1 MVALVVTI
9 VVLLILASISIQG
22 ITRTGIFRA
31 AEDTKL
37 EHKRGLIA
45 TTLETKLKINQ
56 TEQIRGTD
64 EEIIK
69 ATYEDVKNDLE
80 QIKKAGGKDIE
91 VGEVTSEEKNG
102 KTEWFFE
109 VKVDGDVYKVGLDGS
124 DYLGKEDELSPV
136 IQIKNATATTNTIT
150 ATVTTRRNEGGKI
163 EYYIKEKGASK
174 FDLAGTTDQNTFK
187 YTKLKQETTYVIEAV
202 AINTNGKKKISNEY
216 EIKTSLVPK
225 IDSKEIKFASVPNT
239 WTNKSVEVT
248 ATLTVD
254 GQNFTLATSK
264 NPTSGWIASNRQIF
278 TENGTMYAALTDGNN
293 YGAAASYEVTNID
306 TVKPVIK
313 NITATTN
320 TIKITAT
327 DEASGI
333 YSYAISDSETM
344 PKIFTTIDNNT
355 KIFNKIFENLKQ
367 TIKYYVWVKDV
378 AGNISEV
385 ASTKTET
392 VPKLTDANAT
402 ITKSPN
408 DWTKQEV
415 TATASTT
422 EKNYTLQTKKD
433 NGEWQTT
440 NTQKFTENGTVYAR
454 LWDGTNAG
462 EEIYKTIT
470 NIDKTAPTAT
480 NIEIK
485 NVTPAGYDVYV
496 YGVKDNGSGVNRVQ
510 FPTWTEAKGQDD
522 IQPNWQGGESS
533 KGTKQADGTT
543 WVYHVNITEH
553 KTEAG
558 EYNTHIYAYDN
569 LENGK
574 CIGTKK
580 ITVPMVKITY
590 DENYVK
596 DGITNKQTV
605 EKVYNTELGTLG
617 TPTRTGYTFAG
628 WFTETAGGT
637 QISSTTKTPVT
648 DTTYYAHWN
657 ANPLNFANQTISKTF
672 STSEQKANITGA
684 SNGTGSYAYTEK
696 TEKNSAQKDT
706 NYISINGTTITI
718 AANTPADTYT
728 YVIVATD
735 NNSKV
740 TKEATYTIKIERA
753 KTANAGASDKTYNGA
768 NQTGVTGTNVT
779 LSGTTSATDEGTYT
793 ANATPDSNH
802 AWSDGSVSNKTITW
816 KINPKSVAVTWGTTT
831 TFTYNGQP
839 QAPTVSA
846 TSEVTGETINVTRT
860 TETNA
865 GSYTSTAS
873 ISSVT
878 GGRARKENYTLT
890 GTTKAFTINKANA
903 TMTDPTLATGLVY
916 NTKAQNLISKAGSGA
931 GGTIKYGL
939 GANNTTAP
947 TTWNT
952 SVTGTDAG
960 TYYVW
965 SKVDADGNHNSVG
978 AKYIGTVTIA
988 KAIVTIPTSPV
999 KQYTYNGQAQAHG
1012 YSLPT
1017 GTTIENN
1024 GTTPSAIDAGTY
1036 NIVLKLTST
1045 ANYQWSDGSVSNK
1058 TITWKI
1064 NPKSVAVTWGT
1075 TTTFTYNGQPQ
1086 APTVSATSGVTGETI
1101 NVTRTTET
1109 NAGSYTSTASISSV
1123 TGGRARKENYTLTG
1137 NTKAFT
1143 INKATVAI
1151 PTNLAISTAGIV
1163 TWSAARNATSY
1174 QISIDGNN
1182 WTNATSG
1189 VDYLNTI
1196 IGATGNRTVY
1206 VRAINSNANNY
1217 TTPSGKASKTVAVYT
1232 TTINSNSTN
1241 MGTVD
1246 TSSYNVISGATFT
1259 TSGNKLTIKG
1269 ITSGTTKKDLKVIT
1283 ATNKTGYSFSKWSV
1297 ASGTT
1302 TAATTITATFTANT
1316 YTVAYNGNGATGGGT
1331 ANSSHTYNSAKAL
1344 TTNGFTR
1351 TGYTFA
1357 GWNTQ
1362 ANGSG
1367 TNYSDNQSVTNLS
1380 STQGATVTLYALW
1393 TQVSHTLTV
1402 NPNGGTYAGSTSNK
1416 TYTQKYGTTVNV
1428 ADPTRTGYTFGGWAL
1443 TKEENNATWIEV
1455 MYHNPTVEGFGNEA
1469 GAKSKNTL
1477 NAYSQ
1482 LGQLANMKYNN
1493 QYEFMLKADEVSGYN
1508 RWIQTSNPVDTTTV
1522 TGYKAVQNSW
1532 NTSNFAG
1539 LVHCSGNTLIAWTTS
1554 TGNWWY
1560 AIGMYQGGR
1569 CPIINSSSLWTTKPV
1584 HFYVRAESNLSNI
1597 KTPITGALDANK
1609 NMYIRDEDV
1618 TLKAVWIPNTYT
1630 ISYNGNGATGGST
1643 ANTTATYD
1651 QSVTIASNGF
1661 TKTGYTFAGWTTKS
1675 DGSDDGYG
1683 WTNWKGTWKYVDGQ
1697 YGIANRKLQLYARW
1711 TPNKYTI
1718 SYNGNGA
1725 TGGSTAN
1732 TTATYD
1738 QNVAIA
1744 SNGYTRTGYTF
1755 AGWTT
1760 KSNGADDGYGWTNW
1774 KGTWKYVD
1782 GQYGIASGKLQLYAR
1797 WTANQL
1803 NFANQTINITFSTGT
1818 QTAGITGASNG
1829 TGSYTYTE
1837 KTEKNAAGTATNY
1850 ISISGTT
1857 INIASSTPVGTYTY
1871 VITAKDNNSGV
1882 TKDATYTINVARAKN
1897 ASASAS
1903 NKTYNG
1909 KSQTGVTGGGITWSG
1924 TTSGID
1930 AGTYTA
1936 TATPDGNHAWSDG
1949 TTGAKTITW
1958 TMNKKTVAVTW
1969 GTTTTFNY
1977 NGSEQAPNASVA
1989 SGVTGETINVTRT
2002 TGRNAGSYTSTAS
2015 ISSVTGGRAKAGNY
2029 TLSGNTKSFT
2039 INKVAAGNP
2048 TLTAVTA
2055 TYDGNAH
2062 YVTVSGGYG
2071 GTINYRTSTNNS
2083 SWGSW
2088 TTTKPSL
2095 TDVGTIYVQAYVAGD
2110 GNHNNTGATGS
2121 VTLKM
2126 NPKTVAVTWGTTT
2139 TFNYNGG
2146 AQAPTAAA
2154 TSGVANET
2162 INVTRTTGTNAG
2174 SYTSTASISSVSG
2187 GRANKVNYTLSGN
2200 TKAFT
2205 INKVS
2210 ARNPTLSNTT
2220 KTYNGAAQYVTVSG
2234 GYGGTIYYRTSTN
2247 NSSWGSWTT
2256 TKPSLTD
2263 VGTIY
2268 VQAYVAGDGNH
2279 NNTGATGS
2287 VTLKMNPKTVAVT
2300 WGTTTTFNYNGGAQ
2314 APTAAATS
2322 GVANETINVTRTTA
2336 TNAGNYTSTASISS
2350 VSGGRANKA
2359 NYTLSGNTKAFTINP
2374 SSTAIKVY
2382 YPTSATAVSSKTVY
2396 RNKCSSSSTV
2406 LSTTNTGTS
2415 NNVLAS
2421 TYNGLYGSFGGYAT
2435 AVNTTTRATTAIAGI
2450 ATRTETTYYV
2460 VTTGS
2465 NTSSITATFNYYN
2478 GSAWTSTTKAGTRT
2492 NNYTYYC
2499 TSTTAAKTATSY
2511 SHGSIAAP
2519 STSTGPYSTSY
2530 VGWSTGS
2537 RSMGTTSVTTAN
2549 TTYYAVYRSNV
2560 TVKVVT
2566 GTAAANVTSKT
2577 IYRNAM
2583 KDGTVL
2589 SESNTG
2595 TSNLTTISGAYNYAG
2610 LATSSGTGTI
2620 TAITTCAASTT
2631 NTFYTVGITKSNAT
2645 ITVTYKYQ
2653 NGSNDTTAT
2662 GTKTTTTKYYI
2673 NSANQVSS
2681 TTTVSSPSFTMPKPT
2696 RTGYEMD
2703 GWNTS
2708 STATTATYTAG
2719 QKVSIGNSTTLYA
2732 IWYQCAAKINTTY
2745 YRTVQKAID
2754 SVATST
2760 STSTTVTVLKNVTEN
2775 ITILENKIIALNL
2788 NEKTIKGD
2796 VSNKGT
2802 LNIYGGTVDGK
2813 SAKKS
2818 NCIANIGTLTV
2829 TNGTYSGKDQGIYN
2843 YSGTTTVKGG
2853 TISGGNWGIYGDGMI
2868 IVSGGNSTGS
2878 SYAGIGTC
2886 QGTLKITGGS
2896 FTGGYNGIRVW
2907 DNNANATIEITNGTF
2922 TGKTD
2927 SGLLVKKTK
2936 ATISGGTYDG
2946 KDGTDGGYFEQCN
2959 AEIKGGTFTG
2969 KNYGLKNINGTFTIT
2984 GGKFRGN
2991 TEDGFF
2997 NEKGT
3002 SYINGGYFTGYK
3014 WGINSPSG
3022 KIWYHRTDAQYSDNK
3037 YVSSQGWSAV
3047 TASDL
3052 SFY

>member
-37 EHKRGLIA
+37 EHKRAAIA
-45 TTLETKLKINQ
+45 TTLQTKLKINQ

-64 EEIIK
+64 EEIIRE
-69 ATYEDVKNDLE
+69 TYEDVKNDLE
-80 QIKKAGGKDIE
+80 EIKKAGGKDIE
-91 VGEVTSEEKNG
+91 VSEVTSEEKDG

-136 IQIKNATATTNTIT
+136 IQIKVVKTTTNTIAVT
-150 ATVTTRRNEGGKI
+150 ATTRRNEGGKI
-163 EYYIKEKGASK
+163 EYYIKEKGSTN
-174 FDLAGTTDQNTFK
+174 FNLVETTDQNEFT
-187 YTKLKQETTYVIEAV
+187 YTKLKQDTTFVVKAV
-202 AINTNGKKKISNEY
+202 AIGKNGQKKASNEL
-216 EIKTSLVPK
+216 EAKTSIVPK
-225 IDSKEIKFASVPNT
+225 LDSNDIKFAAKPDT
-239 WTNKSVEVT
+239 WTKESVEVT
-248 ATLTVD
+248 ATLNVN
-254 GQNFTLATSK
+254 GQTFSLATSK
-264 NPTSGWIASNRQIF
+264 NTTTDWVTSNRQIF
-278 TENGTMYAALTDGNN
+278 TSNGTMYAALTDGNN
-293 YGAAASYEVTNID
+293 YGITASYEVTNID
-306 TVKPVIK
+306 KEKPEIK
-313 NITATTN
+313 SITATTN

-327 DEASGI
+327 DNASGI
-333 YSYAISDSETM
+333 KSYAISESSQT
-344 PKIFTTIDNNT
+344 PTKFTIVDNT
-355 KIFNKIFENLKQ
+355 KLLNKIIENVKQ
-367 TIKYYVWVKDV
+367 STKYYVWVKDE
-378 AGNISEV
+378 AGNISNAAEV
-385 ASTKTET
+385 TTAT
-392 VPKLTDANAT
+392 VPKLTNANTT
-402 ITKSPN
+402 ITKTPS
-408 DWTKQEV
+408 DWTNQSV
-415 TATASTT
+415 TAKAETT
-422 EKNYTLQTKKD
+422 EKGYSLQTKKD
-433 NGEWQTT
+433 NGEWQ
-440 NTQKFTENGTVYAR
+440 NTDTQNYTENGTIYAR

-462 EEIYKTIT
+462 EETYANIT
-470 NIDKTAPTAT
+470 NIDKAAPTSTGA
-480 NIEIK
+480 EIK
-485 NVTPAGYDVYV
+485 NVTAAGYDVYV
-496 YGVKDNGSGVNRVQ
+496 YGVKDAGSGVNRVQ
-510 FPTWTEAKGQDD
+510 FPTWTEANGQDD
-522 IQPNWQGGESS
+522 IQGSWQTSTAA
-533 KGTKQADGTT
+533 KGTKQQDGTT
-543 WVYHVNITEH
+543 WVYHVNITDH

-569 LENGK
+569 LGNGK
-574 CIGTKK
+574 CIGTQKVT
-580 ITVPMVKITY
+580 IPMVKITY

-596 DGITNKQTV
+596 DGTTNKQTV

-628 WFTETAGGT
+628 WFTEATGGT
-637 QISSTTKTPVT
+637 QISGTTKTPVS
-648 DTTYYAHWN
+648 DTTYYAHWT
-657 ANPLNFANQTISKTF
+657 ANQLNFANQTITKTF
-672 STSEQKANITGA
+672 STNAQTANITAA
-684 SNGTGSYAYTEK
+684 SNGTGSYTYTEK
-696 TEKNSAQKDT
+696 TETNASGTAT
-706 NYISINGTTITI
+706 NYISINGTTINI
-718 AANTPADTYT
+718 AANTPAGTYT
-728 YVIVATD
+728 YVITATD
-735 NNSKV
+735 NGSKV
-740 TKEATYTIKIERA
+740 TKDATYTIKIERA
-753 KTANAGASDKTYNGA
+753 KTATAAAANKTYNGA
-768 NQTGVTGTNVT
+768 NQPGVAGTNVT
-779 LSGTTSATDEGTYT
+779 WTGTTSAIDAGTYT
-793 ANATPDSNH
+793 ATATPDGNH
-802 AWSDGSVSNKTITW
+802 AWSDGTTNAKAITW

-831 TFTYNGQP
+831 TFTYNGNA
-839 QAPTVSA
+839 QAPTA
-846 TSEVTGETINVTRT
+846 
-860 TETNA
+860 A
-865 GSYTSTAS
+865 
-873 ISSVT
+873 
-878 GGRARKENYTLT
+878 
-890 GTTKAFTINKANA
+890 
-903 TMTDPTLATGLVY
+903 
-916 NTKAQNLISKAGSGA
+916 
-931 GGTIKYGL
+931 
-939 GANNTTAP
+939 
-947 TTWNT
+947 
-952 SVTGTDAG
+952 
-960 TYYVW
+960 
-965 SKVDADGNHNSVG
+965 
-978 AKYIGTVTIA
+978 
-988 KAIVTIPTSPV
+988 
-999 KQYTYNGQAQAHG
+999 
-1012 YSLPT
+1012 
-1017 GTTIENN
+1017 
-1024 GTTPSAIDAGTY
+1024 
-1036 NIVLKLTST
+1036 
-1045 ANYQWSDGSVSNK
+1045 
-1058 TITWKI
+1058 
-1064 NPKSVAVTWGT
+1064 
-1075 TTTFTYNGQPQ
+1075 
-1086 APTVSATSGVTGETI
+1086 ATSGVANETI

-1143 INKATVAI
+1143 INKASVAT
-1151 PTNLAISTAGIV
+1151 PANLSVSTAGIV
-1163 TWSAARNATSY
+1163 TWSGATNATSY
-1174 QISIDGNN
+1174 EISINGSN
-1182 WTNATSG
+1182 WTAATSG
-1189 VDYLNTI
+1189 VNYLSTI

-1206 VRAINSNANNY
+1206 VRAINKDSNNY
-1217 TTPSGKASKTVAVYT
+1217 ATPSGNATKAVAVYAL
-1232 TTINSNSTN
+1232 TINSNSTT

-1246 TSSYNVISGATFT
+1246 TASYNVISGATYT

-1269 ITSGTTKKDLKVIT
+1269 ITTGTTTSDLKTIT
-1283 ATNKTGYSFSKWSV
+1283 ATNKTGYTFSSWSST
-1297 ASGTT
+1297 SGKIDAKKTV
-1302 TAATTITATFTANT
+1302 TATFTAN
-1316 YTVAYNGNGATGGGT
+1316 
-1331 ANSSHTYNSAKAL
+1331 
-1344 TTNGFTR
+1344 
-1351 TGYTFA
+1351 
-1357 GWNTQ
+1357 
-1362 ANGSG
+1362 
-1367 TNYSDNQSVTNLS
+1367 
-1380 STQGATVTLYALW
+1380 
-1393 TQVSHTLTV
+1393 
-1402 NPNGGTYAGSTSNK
+1402 
-1416 TYTQKYGTTVNV
+1416 
-1428 ADPTRTGYTFGGWAL
+1428 
-1443 TKEENNATWIEV
+1443 
-1455 MYHNPTVEGFGNEA
+1455 
-1469 GAKSKNTL
+1469 
-1477 NAYSQ
+1477 
-1482 LGQLANMKYNN
+1482 
-1493 QYEFMLKADEVSGYN
+1493 
-1508 RWIQTSNPVDTTTV
+1508 
-1522 TGYKAVQNSW
+1522 
-1532 NTSNFAG
+1532 
-1539 LVHCSGNTLIAWTTS
+1539 
-1554 TGNWWY
+1554 
-1560 AIGMYQGGR
+1560 
-1569 CPIINSSSLWTTKPV
+1569 PI
-1584 HFYVRAESNLSNI
+1584 
-1597 KTPITGALDANK
+1597 
-1609 NMYIRDEDV
+1609 
-1618 TLKAVWIPNTYT
+1618 
-1630 ISYNGNGATGGST
+1630 
-1643 ANTTATYD
+1643 
-1651 QSVTIASNGF
+1651 
-1661 TKTGYTFAGWTTKS
+1661 
-1675 DGSDDGYG
+1675 
-1683 WTNWKGTWKYVDGQ
+1683 
-1697 YGIANRKLQLYARW
+1697 
-1711 TPNKYTI
+1711 
-1718 SYNGNGA
+1718 
-1725 TGGSTAN
+1725 
-1732 TTATYD
+1732 
-1738 QNVAIA
+1738 
-1744 SNGYTRTGYTF
+1744 
-1755 AGWTT
+1755 
-1760 KSNGADDGYGWTNW
+1760 
-1774 KGTWKYVD
+1774 
-1782 GQYGIASGKLQLYAR
+1782 
-1797 WTANQL
+1797 
-1803 NFANQTINITFSTGT
+1803 NFANQTITKTFSTGA

-1837 KTEKNAAGTATNY
+1837 KSEKNASGTATNY

-1857 INIASSTPVGTYTY
+1857 INIAANTPAGTYTY
-1871 VITAKDNNSGV
+1871 VITATDNGSKV
-1882 TKDATYTINVARAKN
+1882 TKDATYTITIGKAAATNPTL
-1897 ASASAS
+1897 S
-1903 NKTYNG
+1903 NTTLTYNG
-1909 KSQTGVTGGGITWSG
+1909 
-1924 TTSGID
+1924 
-1930 AGTYTA
+1930 
-1936 TATPDGNHAWSDG
+1936 
-1949 TTGAKTITW
+1949 
-1958 TMNKKTVAVTW
+1958 
-1969 GTTTTFNY
+1969 
-1977 NGSEQAPNASVA
+1977 
-1989 SGVTGETINVTRT
+1989 
-2002 TGRNAGSYTSTAS
+2002 
-2015 ISSVTGGRAKAGNY
+2015 
-2029 TLSGNTKSFT
+2029 
-2039 INKVAAGNP
+2039 AAQ
-2048 TLTAVTA
+2048 
-2055 TYDGNAH
+2055 

-2071 GTINYRTSTNNS
+2071 GTIYYRTSTNNS

-2121 VTLKM
+2121 VTLRM
-2126 NPKTVAVTWGTTT
+2126 NPKSVAVTWGITT

-2154 TSGVANET
+2154 TSGVSGET
-2162 INVTRTTGTNAG
+2162 INVTRTTATNAG

-2187 GRANKVNYTLSGN
+2187 GRANKANYTLTGN

-2210 ARNPTLSNTT
+2210 AGNPTLSNTT

-2287 VTLKMNPKTVAVT
+2287 VTLRMNPKSVAVT
-2300 WGTTTTFNYNGGAQ
+2300 WGTTTFTYNGNAQ
-2314 APTAAATS
+2314 APTATATS
-2322 GVANETINVTRTTA
+2322 GVNGETINVTRTTA
-2336 TNAGNYTSTASISS
+2336 TNAGSYTSTASISS
-2350 VSGGRANKA
+2350 VSGGRAKA
-2359 NYTLSGNTKAFTINP
+2359 GNYTLTGTTKAFTINP

-2382 YPTSATAVSSKTVY
+2382 YPTSATGVGSKKVY

-2435 AVNTTTRATTAIAGI
+2435 TVNTTARATTAITGI
-2450 ATRTETTYYV
+2450 ATRTETTYYI

-2499 TSTTAAKTATSY
+2499 TSTTASKTATSY

-2519 STSTGPYSTSY
+2519 STSTGPYSTAY

-2537 RSMGTTSVTTAN
+2537 KSMSTTSVTTAN

-2560 TVKVVT
+2560 TVRVVT
-2566 GTAAANVTSKT
+2566 GPSSANMITKT
-2577 IYRNAM
+2577 IYRNSM

>member
-37 EHKRGLIA
+37 EHKRAAIA
-45 TTLETKLKINQ
+45 TTLQTKLKINQ

-80 QIKKAGGKDIE
+80 EIKKAGGKDIE
-91 VGEVTSEEKNG
+91 VSEVTSEEKEG

-124 DYLGKEDELSPV
+124 DYLGKEDELAPL
-136 IQIKNATATTNTIT
+136 IEIKKATATTNTIT

-163 EYYIKEKGASK
+163 EYYIKEKGSQK

-202 AINTNGKKKISNEY
+202 AINTNGKKKISKEY

-225 IDSKEIKFASVPNT
+225 IDSNEIKFASVPNE

-254 GQNFTLATSK
+254 GQNFTLTTSK
-264 NPTSGWIASNRQIF
+264 NSTSGWIASNRQIF

-293 YGAAASYEVTNID
+293 YGIAASHEVTNID
-306 TVKPVIK
+306 TTKPIVKSLSV
-313 NITATTN
+313 TTN

-333 YSYAISDSETM
+333 YSYAISESETM
-344 PKIFTTIDNNT
+344 PKTFTKLDNSTQVFNT
-355 KIFNKIFENLKQ
+355 VVENLKQ
-367 TIKYYVWVKDV
+367 STKYYVWVKDV

-385 ASTKTET
+385 ASTKTGT
-392 VPKLTDANAT
+392 VPKLTDANTT

-408 DWTKQEV
+408 DWTTQEV
-415 TATASTT
+415 TATVTTT
-422 EKNYTLQTKKD
+422 EKNYALQTKKD

-440 NTQKFTENGTVYAR
+440 NSQKYTENGTIYAR

-462 EEIYKTIT
+462 EEIYKPIT

-522 IQPNWQGGESS
+522 IQPNWQTGESS

-543 WVYHVNITEH
+543 WVYHVNITDH

-569 LENGK
+569 LGNGK
-574 CIGTKK
+574 CIGTQKVT
-580 ITVPMVKITY
+580 IPMVKITY

-596 DGITNKQTV
+596 DGTTNKQTV

-628 WFTETAGGT
+628 WFTETAGGA

-657 ANPLNFANQTISKTF
+657 ANPLNFANQTISKIF
-672 STSEQKANITGA
+672 STSEQKADITVA
-684 SNGTGSYAYTEK
+684 SNGTGNYTYAEK

-753 KTANAGASDKTYNGA
+753 KTANVGASDKTYNGT

-779 LSGTTSATDEGTYT
+779 WTGTTSAIDAGTYT
-793 ANATPDSNH
+793 ANATPDANH
-802 AWSDGSVSNKTITW
+802 AWSDGTTNAKAVTW
-816 KINPKSVAVTWGTTT
+816 KMNPKSIAVTWGTTT

-846 TSEVTGETINVTRT
+846 TSGITGETINVTRT
-860 TETNA
+860 TGTNA
-865 GSYTSTAS
+865 GSYTSTAN

-890 GTTKAFTINKANA
+890 DNKKEFTINKANA

-916 NTKAQNLISKAGSGA
+916 NTRAQRLILKAGSGA

-947 TTWNT
+947 TSWNT

-965 SKVDADGNHNSVG
+965 SKVDADGNHNNVG

-988 KAIVTIPTSPV
+988 KATVTIPTSPV

-1012 YSLPT
+1012 YTLPT
-1017 GTTIENN
+1017 GTAIENN

-1045 ANYQWSDGSVSNK
+1045 SNYQWSDKTITNK

-1075 TTTFTYNGQPQ
+1075 TVTFTYNGQPQ

-1143 INKATVAI
+1143 INKATVAA

-1163 TWSAARNATSY
+1163 TWSAASNATSY

-1182 WTNATSG
+1182 WANATSG
-1189 VDYLNTI
+1189 VDYLSTI

-1206 VRAINSNANNY
+1206 VKAINSNANNY
-1217 TTPSGKASKTVAVYT
+1217 TTPSSKASKTVAVYT

-1269 ITSGTTKKDLKVIT
+1269 ITSGTTTKDLKVVT

-1297 ASGTT
+1297 ASGTI

-1316 YTVAYNGNGATGGGT
+1316 YTVAYNGNGATGGST

-1493 QYEFMLKADEVSGYN
+1493 QYEFMLKADEASGYN

-1539 LVHCSGNTLIAWTTS
+1539 LVHCSGETLIAWTTS

-1560 AIGMYQGGR
+1560 AIGMYNNR
-1569 CPIINSSSLWTTKPV
+1569 ACPIINSSTLWTTKPI

-1711 TPNKYTI
+1711 T
-1718 SYNGNGA
+1718 
-1725 TGGSTAN
+1725 
-1732 TTATYD
+1732 
-1738 QNVAIA
+1738 
-1744 SNGYTRTGYTF
+1744 
-1755 AGWTT
+1755 
-1760 KSNGADDGYGWTNW
+1760 
-1774 KGTWKYVD
+1774 
-1782 GQYGIASGKLQLYAR
+1782 
-1797 WTANQL
+1797 ANQL
-1803 NFANQTINITFSTGT
+1803 NFANQTINKTFSTGA

-1837 KTEKNAAGTATNY
+1837 KTEKNVSGTATNY

-1857 INIASSTPVGTYTY
+1857 INIAASTPAGTYTY
-1871 VITAKDNNSGV
+1871 IITVKDNNSGV

-1909 KSQTGVTGGGITWSG
+1909 KSQTGVTGSGITWSG

-1958 TMNKKTVAVTW
+1958 MMNKKTVAVTW

-1977 NGSEQAPNASVA
+1977 NGNEQAPTVSAS
-1989 SGVTGETINVTRT
+1989 SGVTGETIKVTRT

-2029 TLSGNTKSFT
+2029 ALSGNTKAFTINKVNATMANPTLATGLVYNTKAQSLLSKAGSASGGTIKYGLGANSTTAPTSWNTSVTGTNAGTYFVWTKVDADGNHNGVAAKYIGMVTIAKATVTIPGSPVKAYTYTGSTISHGYTAPTGSAIETTGTTGSATDAGTYNIVLKITNTSNYQWNDKTTANKTVNWKINPKSVAVSWGTTTTFNYTGRVQAPTANASSGVTGETINVTRTSAINAGTYTSKASISSVTGGRAKAGNYTLTGNTKSFT
-2039 INKVAAGNP
+2039 INKVAATNP
-2048 TLTAVTA
+2048 TLTSVSAK
-2055 TYDGNAH
+2055 YDKNAH
-2062 YVTVSGGYG
+2062 EITVSGG
-2071 GTINYRTSTNNS
+2071 S
-2083 SWGSW
+2083 
-2088 TTTKPSL
+2088 
-2095 TDVGTIYVQAYVAGD
+2095 
-2110 GNHNNTGATGS
+2110 
-2121 VTLKM
+2121 
-2126 NPKTVAVTWGTTT
+2126 
-2139 TFNYNGG
+2139 
-2146 AQAPTAAA
+2146 
-2154 TSGVANET
+2154 
-2162 INVTRTTGTNAG
+2162 
-2174 SYTSTASISSVSG
+2174 
-2187 GRANKVNYTLSGN
+2187 
-2200 TKAFT
+2200 
-2205 INKVS
+2205 
-2210 ARNPTLSNTT
+2210 
-2220 KTYNGAAQYVTVSG
+2220 
-2234 GYGGTIYYRTSTN
+2234 GGTIYYRTSTD
-2247 NSSWGSWTT
+2247 NSSWGSWST
-2256 TKPSLTD
+2256 TKPSRTSI
-2263 VGTIY
+2263 GTTY
-2268 VQAYVAGDGNH
+2268 VQAYVVGDGNH
-2279 NNTGATGS
+2279 TNTSATGS
-2287 VTLKMNPKTVAVT
+2287 ATITITK
-2300 WGTTTTFNYNGGAQ
+2300 
-2314 APTAAATS
+2314 PTAA
-2322 GVANETINVTRTTA
+2322 
-2336 TNAGNYTSTASISS
+2336 
-2350 VSGGRANKA
+2350 
-2359 NYTLSGNTKAFTINP
+2359 
-2374 SSTAIKVY
+2374 
-2382 YPTSATAVSSKTVY
+2382 
-2396 RNKCSSSSTV
+2396 
-2406 LSTTNTGTS
+2406 
-2415 NNVLAS
+2415 
-2421 TYNGLYGSFGGYAT
+2421 
-2435 AVNTTTRATTAIAGI
+2435 
-2450 ATRTETTYYV
+2450 
-2460 VTTGS
+2460 
-2465 NTSSITATFNYYN
+2465 
-2478 GSAWTSTTKAGTRT
+2478 
-2492 NNYTYYC
+2492 
-2499 TSTTAAKTATSY
+2499 
-2511 SHGSIAAP
+2511 
-2519 STSTGPYSTSY
+2519 
-2530 VGWSTGS
+2530 
-2537 RSMGTTSVTTAN
+2537 
-2549 TTYYAVYRSNV
+2549 
-2560 TVKVVT
+2560 
-2566 GTAAANVTSKT
+2566 
-2577 IYRNAM
+2577 
-2583 KDGTVL
+2583 
-2589 SESNTG
+2589 
-2595 TSNLTTISGAYNYAG
+2595 
-2610 LATSSGTGTI
+2610 
-2620 TAITTCAASTT
+2620 
-2631 NTFYTVGITKSNAT
+2631 
-2645 ITVTYKYQ
+2645 
-2653 NGSNDTTAT
+2653 
-2662 GTKTTTTKYYI
+2662 
-2673 NSANQVSS
+2673 
-2681 TTTVSSPSFTMPKPT
+2681 
-2696 RTGYEMD
+2696 
-2703 GWNTS
+2703 
-2708 STATTATYTAG
+2708 
-2719 QKVSIGNSTTLYA
+2719 
-2732 IWYQCAAKINTTY
+2732 
-2745 YRTVQKAID
+2745 
-2754 SVATST
+2754 
-2760 STSTTVTVLKNVTEN
+2760 
-2775 ITILENKIIALNL
+2775 
-2788 NEKTIKGD
+2788 D
-2796 VSNKGT
+2796 VSYTPSDSSWKVENVKQA
-2802 LNIYGGTVDGK
+2802 LD
-2813 SAKKS
+2813 A
-2818 NCIANIGTLTV
+2818 L
-2829 TNGTYSGKDQGIYN
+2829 YN
-2843 YSGTTTVKGG
+2843 
-2853 TISGGNWGIYGDGMI
+2853 
-2868 IVSGGNSTGS
+2868 
-2878 SYAGIGTC
+2878 
-2886 QGTLKITGGS
+2886 
-2896 FTGGYNGIRVW
+2896 R
-2907 DNNANATIEITNGTF
+2907 
-2922 TGKTD
+2922 
-2927 SGLLVKKTK
+2927 
-2936 ATISGGTYDG
+2936 
-2946 KDGTDGGYFEQCN
+2946 
-2959 AEIKGGTFTG
+2959 
-2969 KNYGLKNINGTFTIT
+2969 
-2984 GGKFRGN
+2984 
-2991 TEDGFF
+2991 
-2997 NEKGT
+2997 
-3002 SYINGGYFTGYK
+3002 
-3014 WGINSPSG
+3014 
-3022 KIWYHRTDAQYSDNK
+3022 
-3037 YVSSQGWSAV
+3037 
-3047 TASDL
+3047 
-3052 SFY
+3052 

>member
-37 EHKRGLIA
+37 EHKRAAIA
-45 TTLETKLKINQ
+45 TTLQTKLKINQ

-64 EEIIK
+64 EEIVK

-80 QIKKAGGKDIE
+80 EIKKAGGKDIE
-91 VGEVTSEEKNG
+91 VSEVTSEEKEG

-124 DYLGKEDELSPV
+124 DYLGKEDELAPL
-136 IQIKNATATTNTIT
+136 IEIKKATATTNTIT

-163 EYYIKEKGASK
+163 EYYIKEKGSQK

-202 AINTNGKKKISNEY
+202 AINTNGKKKVSKEY

-225 IDSKEIKFASVPNT
+225 IDSNEIKFASVPNE

-254 GQNFTLATSK
+254 GQNFTLTTSK
-264 NPTSGWIASNRQIF
+264 NSTSGWIASNRQIF

-293 YGAAASYEVTNID
+293 YGIAASHEVTNID
-306 TVKPVIK
+306 TTKPIVKSLSV
-313 NITATTN
+313 TTN

-333 YSYAISDSETM
+333 YSYAISESETM
-344 PKIFTTIDNNT
+344 PKTFTKLGNSTQVFNT
-355 KIFNKIFENLKQ
+355 VVENLKQ
-367 TIKYYVWVKDV
+367 STKYYVWVKDV

-385 ASTKTET
+385 ASTKTGT

-440 NTQKFTENGTVYAR
+440 NTQKFTENGTIYAR

-522 IQPNWQGGESS
+522 IQPNWQTGASS
-533 KGTKQADGTT
+533 KGTKQSDGTT
-543 WVYHVNITEH
+543 WVYHVNITDH

-569 LENGK
+569 LGNGK
-574 CIGTKK
+574 CIGTQKVT
-580 ITVPMVKITY
+580 IPMVKITY

-596 DGITNKQTV
+596 DGTTNKQTV

-628 WFTETAGGT
+628 WYTEAAGGT

-684 SNGTGSYAYTEK
+684 SNGTGSYTYAEK

-768 NQTGVTGTNVT
+768 NQTGITGTNVT
-779 LSGTTSATDEGTYT
+779 LSGTTSAIDAGTYT

-802 AWSDGSVSNKTITW
+802 AWSDGT
-816 KINPKSVAVTWGTTT
+816 
-831 TFTYNGQP
+831 
-839 QAPTVSA
+839 
-846 TSEVTGETINVTRT
+846 
-860 TETNA
+860 TNA
-865 GSYTSTAS
+865 
-873 ISSVT
+873 
-878 GGRARKENYTLT
+878 
-890 GTTKAFTINKANA
+890 
-903 TMTDPTLATGLVY
+903 
-916 NTKAQNLISKAGSGA
+916 
-931 GGTIKYGL
+931 
-939 GANNTTAP
+939 
-947 TTWNT
+947 
-952 SVTGTDAG
+952 
-960 TYYVW
+960 
-965 SKVDADGNHNSVG
+965 
-978 AKYIGTVTIA
+978 
-988 KAIVTIPTSPV
+988 
-999 KQYTYNGQAQAHG
+999 
-1012 YSLPT
+1012 
-1017 GTTIENN
+1017 
-1024 GTTPSAIDAGTY
+1024 
-1036 NIVLKLTST
+1036 
-1045 ANYQWSDGSVSNK
+1045 K

-1086 APTVSATSGVTGETI
+1086 APTVSATSGVAGETI

-1109 NAGSYTSTASISSV
+1109 NAGNHTSTASISSV

-1137 NTKAFT
+1137 TTKAFT
-1143 INKATVAI
+1143 INKATVAT

-1163 TWSAARNATSY
+1163 TWSAASNATSY

-1182 WTNATSG
+1182 WTTATSG
-1189 VDYLNTI
+1189 VDYLSTI

-1217 TTPSGKASKTVAVYT
+1217 TTPSSNASKTVAVYT

-1269 ITSGTTKKDLKVIT
+1269 ITSGTTTKDLKVVT

-1297 ASGTT
+1297 ASGTIT
-1302 TAATTITATFTANT
+1302 TATTITATFTANT
-1316 YTVAYNGNGATGGGT
+1316 YTVVYNGNGATGGST
-1331 ANSSHTYNSAKAL
+1331 ASSSHTYNSAKAL

-1351 TGYTFA
+1351 TGYTFMGWSTTA
-1357 GWNTQ
+1357 GTTTQ
-1362 ANGSG
+1362 IYDTAETTGTKAASTSGYSDFKQYTVNAPFASGDVYQLDVDVKGSGQLVNYFYGGSNYLQVGSWTASNGKSG
-1367 TNYSDNQSVTNLS
+1367 TNTDGANTIPLSSEYTHYSVRFKLSSSGNGTVNKYILFRAFPGCTATIKNVQLHKVSDSDKIYVNNQNVTNLS
-1380 STQGATVTLYALW
+1380 STQGATVTVYALW
-1393 TQVSHTLTV
+1393 
-1402 NPNGGTYAGSTSNK
+1402 K
-1416 TYTQKYGTTVNV
+1416 
-1428 ADPTRTGYTFGGWAL
+1428 
-1443 TKEENNATWIEV
+1443 
-1455 MYHNPTVEGFGNEA
+1455 
-1469 GAKSKNTL
+1469 
-1477 NAYSQ
+1477 
-1482 LGQLANMKYNN
+1482 
-1493 QYEFMLKADEVSGYN
+1493 
-1508 RWIQTSNPVDTTTV
+1508 
-1522 TGYKAVQNSW
+1522 
-1532 NTSNFAG
+1532 
-1539 LVHCSGNTLIAWTTS
+1539 
-1554 TGNWWY
+1554 
-1560 AIGMYQGGR
+1560 
-1569 CPIINSSSLWTTKPV
+1569 
-1584 HFYVRAESNLSNI
+1584 
-1597 KTPITGALDANK
+1597 
-1609 NMYIRDEDV
+1609 
-1618 TLKAVWIPNTYT
+1618 PNTYT
-1630 ISYNGNGATGGST
+1630 ISYNGNGATGGNA

-1651 QSVTIASNGF
+1651 QSVTIASNGY

-1738 QNVAIA
+1738 QNVTIA
-1744 SNGYTRTGYTF
+1744 SNGYTKTGYTF

-1803 NFANQTINITFSTGT
+1803 NFANQTINKTFSTGA

-1857 INIASSTPVGTYTY
+1857 INIAASTPVGTYTY
-1871 VITAKDNNSGV
+1871 VITAKDNNSGA
-1882 TKDATYTINVARAKN
+1882 TKDATYTIKVDRAKN
-1897 ASASAS
+1897 ASASAA

-1909 KSQTGVTGGGITWSG
+1909 NSQTGVTGGGVTWSG

-1936 TATPDGNHAWSDG
+1936 NATPDGNHAWSDG

-1977 NGSEQAPNASVA
+1977 NGNEQAPTVSAS

-2002 TGRNAGSYTSTAS
+2002 TETNAGSYTSTAS

-2029 TLSGNTKSFT
+2029 ALSGNTKAFT

-2088 TTTKPSL
+2088 STTKPSLTNAGVLYVQAYVVGDGNHNSTGATGSVAITVNKATVTIPGSPVKQYTYNGKAQAHGYTAPGGSSIVTSGTTASATNAGTYNIVLQLANTSNYKWSDGSVTNKTVNWKINKANSTNPTLTAVTANYDGKAHPVTVSGGAGGTINYRTSTDNKTWGGWTTTKPSL
-2095 TDVGTIYVQAYVAGD
+2095 TNAGKIYVQAYVVGDANHNNTGVTGSVAITINKVNATMANPTLATGLTYNTKAQNLLSKAGSASGGTIKYGLGANSTTAPTSWNTSVTGTNAGTYFVWSKVDADGNHNGVAAKYIGMVTIAKATITVPGSPVKAYTYTGNAIAHGYTAPTGSAIETTGTTGSATDAGTYNIVLKITNTSNYQWNDKTTANKTVNWKINPKSVAVSWGATTTFNYNGRAQAPTASASSGVTGETLNVTRTSAINAGTYTSKASISSVTGGRAKAGNYTLTGNTKSFTINKVAATNPTLTSVSAKYDKNAHAITVSGGSGGTIYYRTSTDNKTWGSWSTTKPSRTAIGTTYVQAYVAGD
-2110 GNHNNTGATGS
+2110 GNHTNTSATGS
-2121 VTLKM
+2121 ATITITK
-2126 NPKTVAVTWGTTT
+2126 
-2139 TFNYNGG
+2139 
-2146 AQAPTAAA
+2146 PTAAD
-2154 TSGVANET
+2154 V
-2162 INVTRTTGTNAG
+2162 
-2174 SYTSTASISSVSG
+2174 SYTPSD
-2187 GRANKVNYTLSGN
+2187 
-2200 TKAFT
+2200 
-2205 INKVS
+2205 
-2210 ARNPTLSNTT
+2210 
-2220 KTYNGAAQYVTVSG
+2220 
-2234 GYGGTIYYRTSTN
+2234 
-2247 NSSWGSWTT
+2247 SSW
-2256 TKPSLTD
+2256 K
-2263 VGTIY
+2263 VEN
-2268 VQAYVAGDGNH
+2268 VKQALDA
-2279 NNTGATGS
+2279 
-2287 VTLKMNPKTVAVT
+2287 L
-2300 WGTTTTFNYNGGAQ
+2300 YN
-2314 APTAAATS
+2314 
-2322 GVANETINVTRTTA
+2322 R
-2336 TNAGNYTSTASISS
+2336 
-2350 VSGGRANKA
+2350 
-2359 NYTLSGNTKAFTINP
+2359 
-2374 SSTAIKVY
+2374 
-2382 YPTSATAVSSKTVY
+2382 
-2396 RNKCSSSSTV
+2396 
-2406 LSTTNTGTS
+2406 
-2415 NNVLAS
+2415 
-2421 TYNGLYGSFGGYAT
+2421 
-2435 AVNTTTRATTAIAGI
+2435 
-2450 ATRTETTYYV
+2450 
-2460 VTTGS
+2460 
-2465 NTSSITATFNYYN
+2465 
-2478 GSAWTSTTKAGTRT
+2478 
-2492 NNYTYYC
+2492 
-2499 TSTTAAKTATSY
+2499 
-2511 SHGSIAAP
+2511 
-2519 STSTGPYSTSY
+2519 
-2530 VGWSTGS
+2530 
-2537 RSMGTTSVTTAN
+2537 
-2549 TTYYAVYRSNV
+2549 
-2560 TVKVVT
+2560 
-2566 GTAAANVTSKT
+2566 
-2577 IYRNAM
+2577 
-2583 KDGTVL
+2583 
-2589 SESNTG
+2589 
-2595 TSNLTTISGAYNYAG
+2595 
-2610 LATSSGTGTI
+2610 
-2620 TAITTCAASTT
+2620 
-2631 NTFYTVGITKSNAT
+2631 
-2645 ITVTYKYQ
+2645 
-2653 NGSNDTTAT
+2653 
-2662 GTKTTTTKYYI
+2662 
-2673 NSANQVSS
+2673 
-2681 TTTVSSPSFTMPKPT
+2681 
-2696 RTGYEMD
+2696 
-2703 GWNTS
+2703 
-2708 STATTATYTAG
+2708 
-2719 QKVSIGNSTTLYA
+2719 
-2732 IWYQCAAKINTTY
+2732 
-2745 YRTVQKAID
+2745 
-2754 SVATST
+2754 
-2760 STSTTVTVLKNVTEN
+2760 
-2775 ITILENKIIALNL
+2775 
-2788 NEKTIKGD
+2788 
-2796 VSNKGT
+2796 
-2802 LNIYGGTVDGK
+2802 
-2813 SAKKS
+2813 
-2818 NCIANIGTLTV
+2818 
-2829 TNGTYSGKDQGIYN
+2829 
-2843 YSGTTTVKGG
+2843 
-2853 TISGGNWGIYGDGMI
+2853 
-2868 IVSGGNSTGS
+2868 
-2878 SYAGIGTC
+2878 
-2886 QGTLKITGGS
+2886 
-2896 FTGGYNGIRVW
+2896 
-2907 DNNANATIEITNGTF
+2907 
-2922 TGKTD
+2922 
-2927 SGLLVKKTK
+2927 
-2936 ATISGGTYDG
+2936 
-2946 KDGTDGGYFEQCN
+2946 
-2959 AEIKGGTFTG
+2959 
-2969 KNYGLKNINGTFTIT
+2969 
-2984 GGKFRGN
+2984 
-2991 TEDGFF
+2991 
-2997 NEKGT
+2997 
-3002 SYINGGYFTGYK
+3002 
-3014 WGINSPSG
+3014 
-3022 KIWYHRTDAQYSDNK
+3022 
-3037 YVSSQGWSAV
+3037 
-3047 TASDL
+3047 
-3052 SFY
+3052 

>member
-1 MVALVVTI
+1 MKIAGNKKKSKSLDTVEKSSLEEKKNNNFSSKFLNKKSGITMVALVVTI

-37 EHKRGLIA
+37 EHKRASIA
-45 TTLETKLKINQ
+45 TTLQTKLKINQ

-64 EEIIK
+64 EEIVK

-80 QIKKAGGKDIE
+80 EIKKAGGKDIE
-91 VGEVTSEEKNG
+91 VSEVTSEEKDG

-124 DYLGKEDELSPV
+124 DYLGKEDELAPL
-136 IQIKNATATTNTIT
+136 IEIKKATATTNAIT

-163 EYYIKEKGASK
+163 EYYIKEKGSQK

-202 AINTNGKKKISNEY
+202 AINTNGKKKVSKEY

-225 IDSKEIKFASVPNT
+225 IDSNEIKFASVPNE

-254 GQNFTLATSK
+254 GQNFTLTTSK
-264 NPTSGWIASNRQIF
+264 NSTSGWIASNRQIF

-293 YGAAASYEVTNID
+293 YGIAASHEVTNID
-306 TVKPVIK
+306 TTKPIVKSLSV
-313 NITATTN
+313 TTN

-333 YSYAISDSETM
+333 YSYAISESETM
-344 PKIFTTIDNNT
+344 PKTFTKLDNSTQVFNT
-355 KIFNKIFENLKQ
+355 VVENLKQ
-367 TIKYYVWVKDV
+367 STKYYVWVKDV

-385 ASTKTET
+385 ASTKTGT
-392 VPKLTDANAT
+392 VPKLTDANTT

-408 DWTKQEV
+408 DWTTQEV
-415 TATASTT
+415 TATVTTT
-422 EKNYTLQTKKD
+422 EKNYALQTKKD

-440 NTQKFTENGTVYAR
+440 NSQKYTENGTIYAR

-462 EEIYKTIT
+462 EEIYKPIT

-522 IQPNWQGGESS
+522 IQPNWQTGESS

-543 WVYHVNITEH
+543 WVYHVNITDH

-569 LENGK
+569 LGNGK
-574 CIGTKK
+574 CIGTQKVT
-580 ITVPMVKITY
+580 IPMVKITY

-596 DGITNKQTV
+596 DGTTNKQTV
-605 EKVYNTELGTLG
+605 EKVYNTELGTLR
-617 TPTRTGYTFAG
+617 TPTRAGYTFAG
-628 WFTETAGGT
+628 WFTEATGGT

-657 ANPLNFANQTISKTF
+657 ANPINFANQTISKTF
-672 STSEQKANITGA
+672 STSEQKADITGA
-684 SNGTGSYAYTEK
+684 SNGTGNYTYTEK

-753 KTANAGASDKTYNGA
+753 KTANAGASDKTYNGT
-768 NQTGVTGTNVT
+768 NQTGVTGTSVT
-779 LSGTTSATDEGTYT
+779 WTGTTSAIDAGTYT
-793 ANATPDSNH
+793 ANAIPDANH
-802 AWSDGSVSNKTITW
+802 AWSDGTTNAKAITW
-816 KINPKSVAVTWGTTT
+816 KMNPKSIAVTWGTTT

-846 TSEVTGETINVTRT
+846 TSGITGETINVTRT
-860 TETNA
+860 TGTNA

-890 GTTKAFTINKANA
+890 GNTKAFTINKANA

-916 NTKAQNLISKAGSGA
+916 NAKAQNLISKAGNGA

-965 SKVDADGNHNSVG
+965 SKVDADGNHNNVG

-988 KAIVTIPTSPV
+988 KATVTIPTSPV
-999 KQYTYNGQAQAHG
+999 KQYTYNGKAQAHG
-1012 YSLPT
+1012 YTLPT
-1017 GTTIENN
+1017 GTAIENN
-1024 GTTPSAIDAGTY
+1024 GTTASATDAGTY
-1036 NIVLKLTST
+1036 NIVLKLTS
-1045 ANYQWSDGSVSNK
+1045 ASNYQWSDKTTTNK
-1058 TITWKI
+1058 TINWKI
-1064 NPKSVAVTWGT
+1064 NPKSVTVTWGAT
-1075 TTTFTYNGQPQ
+1075 SFTYNGQPQ
-1086 APTVSATSGVTGETI
+1086 APTASATSGITGETI
-1101 NVTRTTET
+1101 NITRTTGT

-1143 INKATVAI
+1143 INKATIAA
-1151 PTNLAISTAGIV
+1151 PTNLDISTAGIV
-1163 TWSAARNATSY
+1163 TWSAASNATSY

-1217 TTPSGKASKTVAVYT
+1217 TTPSDKASKTVAVYT

-1269 ITSGTTKKDLKVIT
+1269 ITSGTTTKDLKVVT

-1297 ASGTT
+1297 ASGTIT
-1302 TAATTITATFTANT
+1302 TATTITATFTANT
-1316 YTVAYNGNGATGGGT
+1316 YTVAYNGNGATGGST

-1493 QYEFMLKADEVSGYN
+1493 QYEFMLKADEASGYN

-1539 LVHCSGNTLIAWTTS
+1539 LVHCSGETLIAWTTS

-1560 AIGMYQGGR
+1560 AIGMYNNR
-1569 CPIINSSSLWTTKPV
+1569 ACPIINSSTLWTTKPI

-1643 ANTTATYD
+1643 GNTTAIYD
-1651 QSVTIASNGF
+1651 QNVTIASNGF
-1661 TKTGYTFAGWTTKS
+1661 TKTGYTFAGWTTKT

-1738 QNVAIA
+1738 QNVTIA
-1744 SNGYTRTGYTF
+1744 SNGFTKTGYSF

-1803 NFANQTINITFSTGT
+1803 NFANQSINKTFSTGT

-1837 KTEKNAAGTATNY
+1837 KSEKNAAGTATNY

-1857 INIASSTPVGTYTY
+1857 INIAASTPTGTYTY
-1871 VITAKDNNSGV
+1871 GITAKDNNSGV

-1977 NGSEQAPNASVA
+1977 NGNAQAPTASA
-1989 SGVTGETINVTRT
+1989 TSGVTGETINVTRT

-2029 TLSGNTKSFT
+2029 ALSGNTKAFT

-2055 TYDGNAH
+2055 TYDGKAH

-2088 TTTKPSL
+2088 STTKPSL
-2095 TDVGTIYVQAYVAGD
+2095 TNAGVLYVQAYVVGD
-2110 GNHNNTGATGS
+2110 GNHNSTGVTGS
-2121 VTLKM
+2121 VAI
-2126 NPKTVAVTWGTTT
+2126 TVNKATVTIPGSPVKQYT
-2139 TFNYNGG
+2139 YNGK
-2146 AQAPTAAA
+2146 AQAHGYTAP
-2154 TSGVANET
+2154 SGSSIVNSGT
-2162 INVTRTTGTNAG
+2162 IASATNAG
-2174 SYTSTASISSVSG
+2174 TYNIVLQLANTSNYKWSDGSVT
-2187 GRANKVNYTLSGN
+2187 NKTVNW
-2200 TKAFT
+2200 K
-2205 INKVS
+2205 INKANS
-2210 ARNPTLSNTT
+2210 ANPTLTSVTANYDG
-2220 KTYNGAAQYVTVSG
+2220 KAHPVTVSG
-2234 GYGGTIYYRTSTN
+2234 GAGGTINYRTSTN
-2247 NSSWGSWTT
+2247 NSSWGSWST
-2256 TKPSLTD
+2256 TKPSLTNA
-2263 VGTIY
+2263 GKIY
-2268 VQAYVAGDGNH
+2268 VQAYVVGDANHNNTSATGSVAITINKVNATMANPTLATGLVYNTRAQSLLSKAGSASGGTIKYGLGANSTTAPTSWNTSVTGTNAGTYFVWSKVDADGNH
-2279 NNTGATGS
+2279 NGVAAKYIGMVTIAKATITVPGSPVKAYTYTGS
-2287 VTLKMNPKTVAVT
+2287 AISHGYIAPTGSAIETTRTTGSATDAGTYNIVLKITNTSNYQWNDKTTANKTVNWKINPKSVAVS
-2300 WGTTTTFNYNGGAQ
+2300 WGTTTFNYNGRAQ
-2314 APTAAATS
+2314 APTASASS
-2322 GVANETINVTRTTA
+2322 GVTGETINVTRTSA
-2336 TNAGNYTSTASISS
+2336 INAGTYTSKASISS
-2350 VSGGRANKA
+2350 VTGGRAKA
-2359 NYTLSGNTKAFTINP
+2359 GNYTLTGNTKSFTINKVAATNPTLTSVSAKYDKNAHAITVSGGSGGTIYYRTSTDNKTWGSWSTTKP
-2374 SSTAIKVY
+2374 SRTAIGTTYVQAY
-2382 YPTSATAVSSKTVY
+2382 VVGDGNHTNTSAT
-2396 RNKCSSSSTV
+2396 
-2406 LSTTNTGTS
+2406 
-2415 NNVLAS
+2415 
-2421 TYNGLYGSFGGYAT
+2421 GS
-2435 AVNTTTRATTAIAGI
+2435 
-2450 ATRTETTYYV
+2450 
-2460 VTTGS
+2460 
-2465 NTSSITATFNYYN
+2465 
-2478 GSAWTSTTKAGTRT
+2478 
-2492 NNYTYYC
+2492 
-2499 TSTTAAKTATSY
+2499 
-2511 SHGSIAAP
+2511 
-2519 STSTGPYSTSY
+2519 
-2530 VGWSTGS
+2530 
-2537 RSMGTTSVTTAN
+2537 
-2549 TTYYAVYRSNV
+2549 
-2560 TVKVVT
+2560 
-2566 GTAAANVTSKT
+2566 
-2577 IYRNAM
+2577 
-2583 KDGTVL
+2583 
-2589 SESNTG
+2589 
-2595 TSNLTTISGAYNYAG
+2595 
-2610 LATSSGTGTI
+2610 
-2620 TAITTCAASTT
+2620 
-2631 NTFYTVGITKSNAT
+2631 AT
-2645 ITVTYKYQ
+2645 ITIT
-2653 NGSNDTTAT
+2653 
-2662 GTKTTTTKYYI
+2662 
-2673 NSANQVSS
+2673 
-2681 TTTVSSPSFTMPKPT
+2681 KPT
-2696 RTGYEMD
+2696 
-2703 GWNTS
+2703 
-2708 STATTATYTAG
+2708 
-2719 QKVSIGNSTTLYA
+2719 
-2732 IWYQCAAKINTTY
+2732 AA
-2745 YRTVQKAID
+2745 
-2754 SVATST
+2754 
-2760 STSTTVTVLKNVTEN
+2760 
-2775 ITILENKIIALNL
+2775 
-2788 NEKTIKGD
+2788 D
-2796 VSNKGT
+2796 VSYTPSDSSWKVENVKQA
-2802 LNIYGGTVDGK
+2802 LD
-2813 SAKKS
+2813 A
-2818 NCIANIGTLTV
+2818 L
-2829 TNGTYSGKDQGIYN
+2829 YN
-2843 YSGTTTVKGG
+2843 
-2853 TISGGNWGIYGDGMI
+2853 
-2868 IVSGGNSTGS
+2868 
-2878 SYAGIGTC
+2878 
-2886 QGTLKITGGS
+2886 
-2896 FTGGYNGIRVW
+2896 R
-2907 DNNANATIEITNGTF
+2907 
-2922 TGKTD
+2922 
-2927 SGLLVKKTK
+2927 
-2936 ATISGGTYDG
+2936 
-2946 KDGTDGGYFEQCN
+2946 
-2959 AEIKGGTFTG
+2959 
-2969 KNYGLKNINGTFTIT
+2969 
-2984 GGKFRGN
+2984 
-2991 TEDGFF
+2991 
-2997 NEKGT
+2997 
-3002 SYINGGYFTGYK
+3002 
-3014 WGINSPSG
+3014 
-3022 KIWYHRTDAQYSDNK
+3022 
-3037 YVSSQGWSAV
+3037 
-3047 TASDL
+3047 
-3052 SFY
+3052 

>member
-1 MVALVVTI
+1 MIKGTRTEPKSLDTVERERERSSLEEKKNNNFSSKFLNKKSGITMVALVVTI

-37 EHKRGLIA
+37 EHKRASIA
-45 TTLETKLKINQ
+45 TTLQTKLKINQ

-64 EEIIK
+64 EEIVK

-80 QIKKAGGKDIE
+80 EIKKAGGKDIE
-91 VGEVTSEEKNG
+91 VSEVTSEEKDG

-124 DYLGKEDELSPV
+124 DYLGKEDELAPL
-136 IQIKNATATTNTIT
+136 IEIKKATATTNTIT

-163 EYYIKEKGASK
+163 EYYIKEKGSQK

-187 YTKLKQETTYVIEAV
+187 YTKLKQEKTYVIEAV
-202 AINTNGKKKISNEY
+202 AINTNGKKKVSKEY

-225 IDSKEIKFASVPNT
+225 IDSNEIKFASVPNE

-254 GQNFTLATSK
+254 GQNFTLTTSK
-264 NPTSGWIASNRQIF
+264 NSTSGWIASNRQIF

-293 YGAAASYEVTNID
+293 YGIAASHEVTNID
-306 TVKPVIK
+306 TTKPIVKSLSV
-313 NITATTN
+313 TTN

-333 YSYAISDSETM
+333 YSYAISESETM
-344 PKIFTTIDNNT
+344 PKTFTKLDNSTQVFNT
-355 KIFNKIFENLKQ
+355 VVENLKQ
-367 TIKYYVWVKDV
+367 STKYYVWVKDV

-385 ASTKTET
+385 ASTKTGT
-392 VPKLTDANAT
+392 VPKLTDANTT

-408 DWTKQEV
+408 DWTTQEV
-415 TATASTT
+415 TATVTTT
-422 EKNYTLQTKKD
+422 EKNYALQTKKD

-440 NTQKFTENGTVYAR
+440 NSQKYTENGTIYAR

-462 EEIYKTIT
+462 EEIYKPIT

-522 IQPNWQGGESS
+522 IQPNWQTGESS

-543 WVYHVNITEH
+543 WVYHVNITDH

-574 CIGTKK
+574 CIGTQKVT
-580 ITVPMVKITY
+580 IPMVKITY

-596 DGITNKQTV
+596 DGTTNKQTV
-605 EKVYNTELGTLG
+605 EKVYNTELGILG

-628 WFTETAGGT
+628 WFTETTGGT

-672 STSEQKANITGA
+672 STSEQKADITGA
-684 SNGTGSYAYTEK
+684 SNGTGNYTYTEK

-753 KTANAGASDKTYNGA
+753 KTANAGASDKTYNGT
-768 NQTGVTGTNVT
+768 NQTGVTGTSVT
-779 LSGTTSATDEGTYT
+779 WTGTTSAIDAGTYT
-793 ANATPDSNH
+793 ANATPDANH
-802 AWSDGSVSNKTITW
+802 AWSDGTTNAKAVTW
-816 KINPKSVAVTWGTTT
+816 KMNPKSIAVTWGTTT

-846 TSEVTGETINVTRT
+846 TSGITGETINITRT

-890 GTTKAFTINKANA
+890 GNTKAFAINKANA

-916 NTKAQNLISKAGSGA
+916 NTRAQNLISKAGNGA

-965 SKVDADGNHNSVG
+965 SKVDADGNHNNVV

-988 KAIVTIPTSPV
+988 KATVTIPTSPV
-999 KQYTYNGQAQAHG
+999 KQYTYNGKAQAHG
-1012 YSLPT
+1012 YTLPT
-1017 GTTIENN
+1017 GTAIENN

-1045 ANYQWSDGSVSNK
+1045 SNYQWSDKTTANK

-1075 TTTFTYNGQPQ
+1075 ITTFTYNGQPQ
-1086 APTVSATSGVTGETI
+1086 APTASATSGVTGETI
-1101 NVTRTTET
+1101 NVTRTTGT

-1137 NTKAFT
+1137 TTKAFI
-1143 INKATVAI
+1143 INKATIAA

-1163 TWSAARNATSY
+1163 TWSAASNATSY

-1217 TTPSGKASKTVAVYT
+1217 TTPSGKASKTIAVYT

-1269 ITSGTTKKDLKVIT
+1269 ITSGTTTKDLKVVT

-1297 ASGTT
+1297 ASGTVT
-1302 TAATTITATFTANT
+1302 TSTTITATFTANT
-1316 YTVAYNGNGATGGGT
+1316 YTVAYNGNGATGGST

-1493 QYEFMLKADEVSGYN
+1493 QYEFMLKADEASGYN

-1539 LVHCSGNTLIAWTTS
+1539 LVHCSGETLIAWTTS

-1560 AIGMYQGGR
+1560 AIGVYKNR
-1569 CPIINSSSLWTTKPV
+1569 TCPIINSSTLWTTKPI

-1618 TLKAVWIPNTYT
+1618 TLKAVW
-1630 ISYNGNGATGGST
+1630 
-1643 ANTTATYD
+1643 
-1651 QSVTIASNGF
+1651 
-1661 TKTGYTFAGWTTKS
+1661 
-1675 DGSDDGYG
+1675 
-1683 WTNWKGTWKYVDGQ
+1683 
-1697 YGIANRKLQLYARW
+1697 

-1738 QNVAIA
+1738 QNVTIA

-1803 NFANQTINITFSTGT
+1803 NFANQTINKTFSTGT

-1837 KTEKNAAGTATNY
+1837 KTEKNASGTATNY

-1857 INIASSTPVGTYTY
+1857 INIAASTPAGTYTY

-1909 KSQTGVTGGGITWSG
+1909 KSQTGVTGSGITWSG

-1977 NGSEQAPNASVA
+1977 NGNEQAPTVSAS
-1989 SGVTGETINVTRT
+1989 SGVTGETIKVTRT

-2029 TLSGNTKSFT
+2029 ALSGNTKAFTINKVNATMATPTLATGLVYNTKAQSLLSKAGSASGGTIKYGLGANSTTAPTSWNTSVTGTNAGTYFVWSKVDADGNHNSVAAKYIGMVTIAKAKVTVPTSPVRTLTYNGATQAHGYTAPTGTAIETSGTTASTIDAGTYNIVLKITNTSNYQWSDNTTANKTVTWKINPKSIAVTWGTTTTFSYTGRVQAPTASAASGVSGETINVTRTSAINAGTYTSKASISSVTGGRAKAGNYTLTGNTKSFT
-2039 INKVAAGNP
+2039 INKVAATNP
-2048 TLTAVTA
+2048 TLKTTTAK
-2055 TYDGNAH
+2055 YDKNAH
-2062 YVTVSGGYG
+2062 AITVSGG
-2071 GTINYRTSTNNS
+2071 S
-2083 SWGSW
+2083 
-2088 TTTKPSL
+2088 
-2095 TDVGTIYVQAYVAGD
+2095 
-2110 GNHNNTGATGS
+2110 
-2121 VTLKM
+2121 
-2126 NPKTVAVTWGTTT
+2126 
-2139 TFNYNGG
+2139 
-2146 AQAPTAAA
+2146 
-2154 TSGVANET
+2154 
-2162 INVTRTTGTNAG
+2162 
-2174 SYTSTASISSVSG
+2174 
-2187 GRANKVNYTLSGN
+2187 
-2200 TKAFT
+2200 
-2205 INKVS
+2205 
-2210 ARNPTLSNTT
+2210 
-2220 KTYNGAAQYVTVSG
+2220 
-2234 GYGGTIYYRTSTN
+2234 GGTIYYRTSTDN
-2247 NSSWGSWTT
+2247 KTWGSWST
-2256 TKPSLTD
+2256 TKPTRTSI
-2263 VGTIY
+2263 GTTY
-2268 VQAYVAGDGNH
+2268 VQAYVVGDGNH
-2279 NNTGATGS
+2279 
-2287 VTLKMNPKTVAVT
+2287 
-2300 WGTTTTFNYNGGAQ
+2300 
-2314 APTAAATS
+2314 
-2322 GVANETINVTRTTA
+2322 
-2336 TNAGNYTSTASISS
+2336 TN
-2350 VSGGRANKA
+2350 
-2359 NYTLSGNTKAFTINP
+2359 
-2374 SSTAIKVY
+2374 
-2382 YPTSATAVSSKTVY
+2382 TSATSSVA
-2396 RNKCSSSSTV
+2396 
-2406 LSTTNTGTS
+2406 L
-2415 NNVLAS
+2415 
-2421 TYNGLYGSFGGYAT
+2421 
-2435 AVNTTTRATTAIAGI
+2435 
-2450 ATRTETTYYV
+2450 
-2460 VTTGS
+2460 
-2465 NTSSITATFNYYN
+2465 
-2478 GSAWTSTTKAGTRT
+2478 
-2492 NNYTYYC
+2492 
-2499 TSTTAAKTATSY
+2499 
-2511 SHGSIAAP
+2511 
-2519 STSTGPYSTSY
+2519 
-2530 VGWSTGS
+2530 
-2537 RSMGTTSVTTAN
+2537 
-2549 TTYYAVYRSNV
+2549 
-2560 TVKVVT
+2560 
-2566 GTAAANVTSKT
+2566 
-2577 IYRNAM
+2577 
-2583 KDGTVL
+2583 
-2589 SESNTG
+2589 
-2595 TSNLTTISGAYNYAG
+2595 
-2610 LATSSGTGTI
+2610 TI
-2620 TAITTCAASTT
+2620 T
-2631 NTFYTVGITKSNAT
+2631 KPNA
-2645 ITVTYKYQ
+2645 
-2653 NGSNDTTAT
+2653 
-2662 GTKTTTTKYYI
+2662 
-2673 NSANQVSS
+2673 
-2681 TTTVSSPSFTMPKPT
+2681 
-2696 RTGYEMD
+2696 E
-2703 GWNTS
+2703 
-2708 STATTATYTAG
+2708 
-2719 QKVSIGNSTTLYA
+2719 
-2732 IWYQCAAKINTTY
+2732 
-2745 YRTVQKAID
+2745 
-2754 SVATST
+2754 
-2760 STSTTVTVLKNVTEN
+2760 
-2775 ITILENKIIALNL
+2775 
-2788 NEKTIKGD
+2788 D
-2796 VSNKGT
+2796 VSYTPSDSSWKVENVKQA
-2802 LNIYGGTVDGK
+2802 LD
-2813 SAKKS
+2813 A
-2818 NCIANIGTLTV
+2818 L
-2829 TNGTYSGKDQGIYN
+2829 YN
-2843 YSGTTTVKGG
+2843 
-2853 TISGGNWGIYGDGMI
+2853 
-2868 IVSGGNSTGS
+2868 
-2878 SYAGIGTC
+2878 
-2886 QGTLKITGGS
+2886 
-2896 FTGGYNGIRVW
+2896 R
-2907 DNNANATIEITNGTF
+2907 
-2922 TGKTD
+2922 
-2927 SGLLVKKTK
+2927 
-2936 ATISGGTYDG
+2936 
-2946 KDGTDGGYFEQCN
+2946 
-2959 AEIKGGTFTG
+2959 
-2969 KNYGLKNINGTFTIT
+2969 
-2984 GGKFRGN
+2984 
-2991 TEDGFF
+2991 
-2997 NEKGT
+2997 
-3002 SYINGGYFTGYK
+3002 
-3014 WGINSPSG
+3014 
-3022 KIWYHRTDAQYSDNK
+3022 
-3037 YVSSQGWSAV
+3037 
-3047 TASDL
+3047 
-3052 SFY
+3052 

>member
-1 MVALVVTI
+1 M
-9 VVLLILASISIQG
+9 
-22 ITRTGIFRA
+22 
-31 AEDTKL
+31 
-37 EHKRGLIA
+37 
-45 TTLETKLKINQ
+45 
-56 TEQIRGTD
+56 
-64 EEIIK
+64 
-69 ATYEDVKNDLE
+69 
-80 QIKKAGGKDIE
+80 
-91 VGEVTSEEKNG
+91 
-102 KTEWFFE
+102 
-109 VKVDGDVYKVGLDGS
+109 
-124 DYLGKEDELSPV
+124 
-136 IQIKNATATTNTIT
+136 
-150 ATVTTRRNEGGKI
+150 
-163 EYYIKEKGASK
+163 
-174 FDLAGTTDQNTFK
+174 
-187 YTKLKQETTYVIEAV
+187 
-202 AINTNGKKKISNEY
+202 
-216 EIKTSLVPK
+216 
-225 IDSKEIKFASVPNT
+225 
-239 WTNKSVEVT
+239 
-248 ATLTVD
+248 
-254 GQNFTLATSK
+254 
-264 NPTSGWIASNRQIF
+264 
-278 TENGTMYAALTDGNN
+278 
-293 YGAAASYEVTNID
+293 
-306 TVKPVIK
+306 
-313 NITATTN
+313 
-320 TIKITAT
+320 
-327 DEASGI
+327 
-333 YSYAISDSETM
+333 
-344 PKIFTTIDNNT
+344 
-355 KIFNKIFENLKQ
+355 
-367 TIKYYVWVKDV
+367 
-378 AGNISEV
+378 
-385 ASTKTET
+385 
-392 VPKLTDANAT
+392 
-402 ITKSPN
+402 
-408 DWTKQEV
+408 
-415 TATASTT
+415 
-422 EKNYTLQTKKD
+422 
-433 NGEWQTT
+433 
-440 NTQKFTENGTVYAR
+440 
-454 LWDGTNAG
+454 
-462 EEIYKTIT
+462 
-470 NIDKTAPTAT
+470 
-480 NIEIK
+480 
-485 NVTPAGYDVYV
+485 
-496 YGVKDNGSGVNRVQ
+496 
-510 FPTWTEAKGQDD
+510 
-522 IQPNWQGGESS
+522 
-533 KGTKQADGTT
+533 
-543 WVYHVNITEH
+543 
-553 KTEAG
+553 
-558 EYNTHIYAYDN
+558 
-569 LENGK
+569 
-574 CIGTKK
+574 
-580 ITVPMVKITY
+580 
-590 DENYVK
+590 
-596 DGITNKQTV
+596 
-605 EKVYNTELGTLG
+605 
-617 TPTRTGYTFAG
+617 
-628 WFTETAGGT
+628 
-637 QISSTTKTPVT
+637 
-648 DTTYYAHWN
+648 
-657 ANPLNFANQTISKTF
+657 
-672 STSEQKANITGA
+672 
-684 SNGTGSYAYTEK
+684 
-696 TEKNSAQKDT
+696 
-706 NYISINGTTITI
+706 
-718 AANTPADTYT
+718 
-728 YVIVATD
+728 
-735 NNSKV
+735 
-740 TKEATYTIKIERA
+740 
-753 KTANAGASDKTYNGA
+753 
-768 NQTGVTGTNVT
+768 
-779 LSGTTSATDEGTYT
+779 
-793 ANATPDSNH
+793 
-802 AWSDGSVSNKTITW
+802 
-816 KINPKSVAVTWGTTT
+816 
-831 TFTYNGQP
+831 
-839 QAPTVSA
+839 
-846 TSEVTGETINVTRT
+846 
-860 TETNA
+860 
-865 GSYTSTAS
+865 
-873 ISSVT
+873 
-878 GGRARKENYTLT
+878 
-890 GTTKAFTINKANA
+890 
-903 TMTDPTLATGLVY
+903 
-916 NTKAQNLISKAGSGA
+916 
-931 GGTIKYGL
+931 
-939 GANNTTAP
+939 
-947 TTWNT
+947 
-952 SVTGTDAG
+952 
-960 TYYVW
+960 
-965 SKVDADGNHNSVG
+965 
-978 AKYIGTVTIA
+978 
-988 KAIVTIPTSPV
+988 
-999 KQYTYNGQAQAHG
+999 
-1012 YSLPT
+1012 
-1017 GTTIENN
+1017 
-1024 GTTPSAIDAGTY
+1024 
-1036 NIVLKLTST
+1036 
-1045 ANYQWSDGSVSNK
+1045 
-1058 TITWKI
+1058 
-1064 NPKSVAVTWGT
+1064 
-1075 TTTFTYNGQPQ
+1075 
-1086 APTVSATSGVTGETI
+1086 
-1101 NVTRTTET
+1101 
-1109 NAGSYTSTASISSV
+1109 
-1123 TGGRARKENYTLTG
+1123 
-1137 NTKAFT
+1137 
-1143 INKATVAI
+1143 
-1151 PTNLAISTAGIV
+1151 
-1163 TWSAARNATSY
+1163 
-1174 QISIDGNN
+1174 
-1182 WTNATSG
+1182 
-1189 VDYLNTI
+1189 
-1196 IGATGNRTVY
+1196 
-1206 VRAINSNANNY
+1206 
-1217 TTPSGKASKTVAVYT
+1217 
-1232 TTINSNSTN
+1232 
-1241 MGTVD
+1241 
-1246 TSSYNVISGATFT
+1246 
-1259 TSGNKLTIKG
+1259 
-1269 ITSGTTKKDLKVIT
+1269 
-1283 ATNKTGYSFSKWSV
+1283 
-1297 ASGTT
+1297 
-1302 TAATTITATFTANT
+1302 
-1316 YTVAYNGNGATGGGT
+1316 
-1331 ANSSHTYNSAKAL
+1331 
-1344 TTNGFTR
+1344 
-1351 TGYTFA
+1351 
-1357 GWNTQ
+1357 
-1362 ANGSG
+1362 
-1367 TNYSDNQSVTNLS
+1367 
-1380 STQGATVTLYALW
+1380 
-1393 TQVSHTLTV
+1393 
-1402 NPNGGTYAGSTSNK
+1402 
-1416 TYTQKYGTTVNV
+1416 
-1428 ADPTRTGYTFGGWAL
+1428 
-1443 TKEENNATWIEV
+1443 
-1455 MYHNPTVEGFGNEA
+1455 
-1469 GAKSKNTL
+1469 
-1477 NAYSQ
+1477 
-1482 LGQLANMKYNN
+1482 
-1493 QYEFMLKADEVSGYN
+1493 
-1508 RWIQTSNPVDTTTV
+1508 
-1522 TGYKAVQNSW
+1522 
-1532 NTSNFAG
+1532 
-1539 LVHCSGNTLIAWTTS
+1539 
-1554 TGNWWY
+1554 
-1560 AIGMYQGGR
+1560 
-1569 CPIINSSSLWTTKPV
+1569 
-1584 HFYVRAESNLSNI
+1584 
-1597 KTPITGALDANK
+1597 
-1609 NMYIRDEDV
+1609 
-1618 TLKAVWIPNTYT
+1618 
-1630 ISYNGNGATGGST
+1630 
-1643 ANTTATYD
+1643 
-1651 QSVTIASNGF
+1651 
-1661 TKTGYTFAGWTTKS
+1661 
-1675 DGSDDGYG
+1675 
-1683 WTNWKGTWKYVDGQ
+1683 
-1697 YGIANRKLQLYARW
+1697 QLYARW

-2095 TDVGTIYVQAYVAGD
+2095 TDVGTIYVQAYVVGD

-2126 NPKTVAVTWGTTT
+2126 NSKTVAVTWGTTT

-2268 VQAYVAGDGNH
+2268 VQAYVVGDGNH

-2287 VTLKMNPKTVAVT
+2287 VTLKMNSKTVAVT

>member
-1 MVALVVTI
+1 MKIAVNKKKSKNLDTVESSTLEEKKNNNFSSKFLNKKSGITMVALVVTI

-37 EHKRGLIA
+37 EHKRAAIA
-45 TTLETKLKINQ
+45 TTLQTKLKINQ

-64 EEIIK
+64 EEIVK

-80 QIKKAGGKDIE
+80 EIKKAGGKDIE
-91 VGEVTSEEKNG
+91 VSEVTSEEKDG

-136 IQIKNATATTNTIT
+136 IQIKVVKTTTNTIAVT
-150 ATVTTRRNEGGKI
+150 ATTRRNEGGKI
-163 EYYIKEKGASK
+163 EYYIKEKGSTN
-174 FDLAGTTDQNTFK
+174 FNLVETTDQNEFT
-187 YTKLKQETTYVIEAV
+187 YTKLKQDTTFVVKAV
-202 AINTNGKKKISNEY
+202 AIGKNGQKKASNEL
-216 EIKTSLVPK
+216 EAKTSIVPK
-225 IDSKEIKFASVPNT
+225 LDSNDIKFAAKPDT
-239 WTNKSVEVT
+239 WTKESVEVT
-248 ATLTVD
+248 ATLNVN
-254 GQNFTLATSK
+254 GQTFSLATSK
-264 NPTSGWIASNRQIF
+264 NTTTDWVTSNRQIF
-278 TENGTMYAALTDGNN
+278 TSNGTMYAALTDGNN
-293 YGAAASYEVTNID
+293 YGITASYEVTNID
-306 TVKPVIK
+306 KEKPEIK
-313 NITATTN
+313 SITATTN

-327 DEASGI
+327 DNASGI
-333 YSYAISDSETM
+333 KSYAISESSQT
-344 PKIFTTIDNNT
+344 PTKFTIVDNT
-355 KIFNKIFENLKQ
+355 KLLNKIIENVKQ
-367 TIKYYVWVKDV
+367 STKYYVWVKDE
-378 AGNISEV
+378 AGNISNAAEV
-385 ASTKTET
+385 TTAT
-392 VPKLTDANAT
+392 VPKLTNANTT
-402 ITKSPN
+402 ITKTPS
-408 DWTKQEV
+408 DWTNQSV
-415 TATASTT
+415 TAKAETT
-422 EKNYTLQTKKD
+422 EKGYSLQTKKD
-433 NGEWQTT
+433 NGEWQ
-440 NTQKFTENGTVYAR
+440 NTDTQNYTENGTIYAR

-462 EEIYKTIT
+462 EETYANIT
-470 NIDKTAPTAT
+470 NIDKAAPTSTGA
-480 NIEIK
+480 EIK
-485 NVTPAGYDVYV
+485 NVTAAGYDVYV
-496 YGVKDNGSGVNRVQ
+496 YGVKDAGSGVNRVQ
-510 FPTWTEAKGQDD
+510 FPTWTEANGQDD
-522 IQPNWQGGESS
+522 IQGSWQTSTAA
-533 KGTKQADGTT
+533 KGTKQQDGTT
-543 WVYHVNITEH
+543 WVYHVNITDH

-558 EYNTHIYAYDN
+558 VYNTHVYAYDN
-569 LENGK
+569 LGNGK
-574 CIGTKK
+574 YIFGQQ
-580 ITVPMVKITY
+580 ITVPKVKITY
-590 DENYVK
+590 DENYIANGETESK
-596 DGITNKQTV
+596 KQTV
-605 EKVYNTELGTLG
+605 EKIYNTELGTLS
-617 TPTRTGYTFAG
+617 TPTRTGYTFVG
-628 WFTETAGGT
+628 WFTEKSGGT
-637 QISSTTKTPVT
+637 QISGTTKTPVS
-648 DTTYYAHWN
+648 DTTYYAHWT
-657 ANPLNFANQTISKTF
+657 ANQLNFANQTITKTF
-672 STSEQKANITGA
+672 STNAQTANITAA
-684 SNGTGSYAYTEK
+684 SNGTGSYTYTEK
-696 TEKNSAQKDT
+696 TETNASGTAT
-706 NYISINGTTITI
+706 NYISINGTTINI
-718 AANTPADTYT
+718 AANTPAGTYT
-728 YVIVATD
+728 YVITATD
-735 NNSKV
+735 NGSKV
-740 TKEATYTIKIERA
+740 TKDATYTIKIERA
-753 KTANAGASDKTYNGA
+753 KTATAAAANKTYNGA
-768 NQTGVTGTNVT
+768 NQPGVAGTNVT
-779 LSGTTSATDEGTYT
+779 WTGTTSAIDAGTYT
-793 ANATPDSNH
+793 ATATPDGNH
-802 AWSDGSVSNKTITW
+802 AWSDGTTNAKAITW

-831 TFTYNGQP
+831 TFTYNGNA
-839 QAPTVSA
+839 QAPTA
-846 TSEVTGETINVTRT
+846 
-860 TETNA
+860 A
-865 GSYTSTAS
+865 
-873 ISSVT
+873 
-878 GGRARKENYTLT
+878 
-890 GTTKAFTINKANA
+890 
-903 TMTDPTLATGLVY
+903 
-916 NTKAQNLISKAGSGA
+916 
-931 GGTIKYGL
+931 
-939 GANNTTAP
+939 
-947 TTWNT
+947 
-952 SVTGTDAG
+952 
-960 TYYVW
+960 
-965 SKVDADGNHNSVG
+965 
-978 AKYIGTVTIA
+978 
-988 KAIVTIPTSPV
+988 
-999 KQYTYNGQAQAHG
+999 
-1012 YSLPT
+1012 
-1017 GTTIENN
+1017 
-1024 GTTPSAIDAGTY
+1024 
-1036 NIVLKLTST
+1036 
-1045 ANYQWSDGSVSNK
+1045 
-1058 TITWKI
+1058 
-1064 NPKSVAVTWGT
+1064 
-1075 TTTFTYNGQPQ
+1075 
-1086 APTVSATSGVTGETI
+1086 ATSGVANETI

-1143 INKATVAI
+1143 INKASVAT
-1151 PTNLAISTAGIV
+1151 PANLSVSTAGIV
-1163 TWSAARNATSY
+1163 TWSGATNATSY
-1174 QISIDGNN
+1174 EISINGSN
-1182 WTNATSG
+1182 WTAATSG
-1189 VDYLNTI
+1189 VNYLSTI

-1206 VRAINSNANNY
+1206 VRAINKDSNNY
-1217 TTPSGKASKTVAVYT
+1217 ATPSGNATKAVAVYAL
-1232 TTINSNSTN
+1232 TINSNSTT

-1246 TSSYNVISGATFT
+1246 TASYNVISGATYT

-1269 ITSGTTKKDLKVIT
+1269 ITTGTTTSDLKTIT
-1283 ATNKTGYSFSKWSV
+1283 ATNKTGYTFSSWSST
-1297 ASGTT
+1297 SGKIDAKKTV
-1302 TAATTITATFTANT
+1302 TATFTAN
-1316 YTVAYNGNGATGGGT
+1316 
-1331 ANSSHTYNSAKAL
+1331 
-1344 TTNGFTR
+1344 
-1351 TGYTFA
+1351 
-1357 GWNTQ
+1357 
-1362 ANGSG
+1362 
-1367 TNYSDNQSVTNLS
+1367 
-1380 STQGATVTLYALW
+1380 
-1393 TQVSHTLTV
+1393 
-1402 NPNGGTYAGSTSNK
+1402 
-1416 TYTQKYGTTVNV
+1416 
-1428 ADPTRTGYTFGGWAL
+1428 
-1443 TKEENNATWIEV
+1443 
-1455 MYHNPTVEGFGNEA
+1455 
-1469 GAKSKNTL
+1469 
-1477 NAYSQ
+1477 
-1482 LGQLANMKYNN
+1482 
-1493 QYEFMLKADEVSGYN
+1493 
-1508 RWIQTSNPVDTTTV
+1508 
-1522 TGYKAVQNSW
+1522 
-1532 NTSNFAG
+1532 
-1539 LVHCSGNTLIAWTTS
+1539 
-1554 TGNWWY
+1554 
-1560 AIGMYQGGR
+1560 
-1569 CPIINSSSLWTTKPV
+1569 PI
-1584 HFYVRAESNLSNI
+1584 
-1597 KTPITGALDANK
+1597 
-1609 NMYIRDEDV
+1609 
-1618 TLKAVWIPNTYT
+1618 
-1630 ISYNGNGATGGST
+1630 
-1643 ANTTATYD
+1643 
-1651 QSVTIASNGF
+1651 
-1661 TKTGYTFAGWTTKS
+1661 
-1675 DGSDDGYG
+1675 
-1683 WTNWKGTWKYVDGQ
+1683 
-1697 YGIANRKLQLYARW
+1697 
-1711 TPNKYTI
+1711 
-1718 SYNGNGA
+1718 
-1725 TGGSTAN
+1725 
-1732 TTATYD
+1732 
-1738 QNVAIA
+1738 
-1744 SNGYTRTGYTF
+1744 
-1755 AGWTT
+1755 
-1760 KSNGADDGYGWTNW
+1760 
-1774 KGTWKYVD
+1774 
-1782 GQYGIASGKLQLYAR
+1782 
-1797 WTANQL
+1797 
-1803 NFANQTINITFSTGT
+1803 NFANQTITKTFSTGA

-1837 KTEKNAAGTATNY
+1837 KSEKNASGTATNY

-1857 INIASSTPVGTYTY
+1857 INIAANTPAGTYTY
-1871 VITAKDNNSGV
+1871 VITATDNGSKV
-1882 TKDATYTINVARAKN
+1882 TKDATYTITIGKAAATNPTL
-1897 ASASAS
+1897 S
-1903 NKTYNG
+1903 NTTLTYNG
-1909 KSQTGVTGGGITWSG
+1909 
-1924 TTSGID
+1924 
-1930 AGTYTA
+1930 
-1936 TATPDGNHAWSDG
+1936 
-1949 TTGAKTITW
+1949 
-1958 TMNKKTVAVTW
+1958 
-1969 GTTTTFNY
+1969 
-1977 NGSEQAPNASVA
+1977 
-1989 SGVTGETINVTRT
+1989 
-2002 TGRNAGSYTSTAS
+2002 
-2015 ISSVTGGRAKAGNY
+2015 
-2029 TLSGNTKSFT
+2029 
-2039 INKVAAGNP
+2039 AAQ
-2048 TLTAVTA
+2048 
-2055 TYDGNAH
+2055 

-2071 GTINYRTSTNNS
+2071 GTIYYRTSTNNS

-2121 VTLKM
+2121 VTLRM
-2126 NPKTVAVTWGTTT
+2126 NPKSVAVTWGITT

-2154 TSGVANET
+2154 TSGVSGET
-2162 INVTRTTGTNAG
+2162 INVTRTTATNAG

-2187 GRANKVNYTLSGN
+2187 GRANKANYTLTGN

-2210 ARNPTLSNTT
+2210 AGNPTLSNTT

-2287 VTLKMNPKTVAVT
+2287 VTLRMNPKSVAVT
-2300 WGTTTTFNYNGGAQ
+2300 WGTTTFTYNGNAQ
-2314 APTAAATS
+2314 APTATATS
-2322 GVANETINVTRTTA
+2322 GVNGETINVTRTTA
-2336 TNAGNYTSTASISS
+2336 TNAGSYTSTASISS
-2350 VSGGRANKA
+2350 VSGGRAKA
-2359 NYTLSGNTKAFTINP
+2359 GNYTLTGTTKAFTINP

-2382 YPTSATAVSSKTVY
+2382 YPTSATGVGSKKVY

-2435 AVNTTTRATTAIAGI
+2435 TVNTTARATTAITGI
-2450 ATRTETTYYV
+2450 ATRTETTYYI

-2499 TSTTAAKTATSY
+2499 TSTTASKTATSY

-2519 STSTGPYSTSY
+2519 STSTGPYSTAY

-2537 RSMGTTSVTTAN
+2537 KSMSTTSVTTAN

-2560 TVKVVT
+2560 TVRVVT
-2566 GTAAANVTSKT
+2566 GPSSANMITKT
-2577 IYRNAM
+2577 IYRNSM

>member
-37 EHKRGLIA
+37 EHKRAAIA
-45 TTLETKLKINQ
+45 TTLQTKLKINQ

-64 EEIIK
+64 EEIIRE
-69 ATYEDVKNDLE
+69 TYEDVKNDLE
-80 QIKKAGGKDIE
+80 EIKKAGGKDIE
-91 VGEVTSEEKNG
+91 VSEVTSEEKDG

-136 IQIKNATATTNTIT
+136 IQIKVVKTTTNTIAVT
-150 ATVTTRRNEGGKI
+150 ATTRRNEGGKI
-163 EYYIKEKGASK
+163 EYYIKEKGSTN
-174 FDLAGTTDQNTFK
+174 FNLVETTDQNEFT
-187 YTKLKQETTYVIEAV
+187 YTKLKQDTTFVVKAV
-202 AINTNGKKKISNEY
+202 AIGKNGQKKASNEL
-216 EIKTSLVPK
+216 EAKTSIVPK
-225 IDSKEIKFASVPNT
+225 LDSNDIKFAAKPDT
-239 WTNKSVEVT
+239 WTKESVEVT
-248 ATLTVD
+248 ATLNVN
-254 GQNFTLATSK
+254 GQTFSLATSK
-264 NPTSGWIASNRQIF
+264 NTTTDWVTSNRQIF
-278 TENGTMYAALTDGNN
+278 TSNGTMYAALTDGNN
-293 YGAAASYEVTNID
+293 YGITASYEVTNID
-306 TVKPVIK
+306 KEKPEIK
-313 NITATTN
+313 SITATTN

-327 DEASGI
+327 DNASGI
-333 YSYAISDSETM
+333 KSYAISESSQT
-344 PKIFTTIDNNT
+344 PTKFTIVDNT
-355 KIFNKIFENLKQ
+355 KLLNKIIENVKQ
-367 TIKYYVWVKDV
+367 STKYYVWVKDE
-378 AGNISEV
+378 AGNISNAAEV
-385 ASTKTET
+385 TTAT
-392 VPKLTDANAT
+392 VPKLTNANTT
-402 ITKSPN
+402 ITKTPS
-408 DWTKQEV
+408 DWTNQSV
-415 TATASTT
+415 TAKAETT
-422 EKNYTLQTKKD
+422 EKGYSLQTKKD
-433 NGEWQTT
+433 NGEWQ
-440 NTQKFTENGTVYAR
+440 NTDTQNYTENGTIYAR

-462 EEIYKTIT
+462 EETYANIT
-470 NIDKTAPTAT
+470 NIDKAAPTSTGA
-480 NIEIK
+480 EIK
-485 NVTPAGYDVYV
+485 NVTAAGYDVYV
-496 YGVKDNGSGVNRVQ
+496 YGVKDAGSGVNRVQ
-510 FPTWTEAKGQDD
+510 FPTWTEANGQDD
-522 IQPNWQGGESS
+522 IQGSWQTSTAA
-533 KGTKQADGTT
+533 KGTKQQDGTT
-543 WVYHVNITEH
+543 WVYHVNITDH

-558 EYNTHIYAYDN
+558 VYNTHVYAYDN
-569 LENGK
+569 LGNGK
-574 CIGTKK
+574 YIFGQQ
-580 ITVPMVKITY
+580 ITVPKVKITY
-590 DENYVK
+590 DENYIANGETESK
-596 DGITNKQTV
+596 KQTV
-605 EKVYNTELGTLG
+605 EKIYNTELGTLS
-617 TPTRTGYTFAG
+617 TPTRTGYTFVG
-628 WFTETAGGT
+628 WFTEKSGGT
-637 QISSTTKTPVT
+637 QISGTTKTPVS
-648 DTTYYAHWN
+648 DTTYYAHWT
-657 ANPLNFANQTISKTF
+657 ANQLNFANQTITKTF
-672 STSEQKANITGA
+672 STNAQTANITAA
-684 SNGTGSYAYTEK
+684 SNGTGSYTYTEK
-696 TEKNSAQKDT
+696 TETNASGTAT
-706 NYISINGTTITI
+706 NYISINGTTINI
-718 AANTPADTYT
+718 AANTPAGTYT
-728 YVIVATD
+728 YVITATD
-735 NNSKV
+735 NGSKV
-740 TKEATYTIKIERA
+740 TKDATYTIKIERA
-753 KTANAGASDKTYNGA
+753 KTATAAAANKTYNGA
-768 NQTGVTGTNVT
+768 NQPGVAGTNVT
-779 LSGTTSATDEGTYT
+779 WTGTTSAIDAGTYT
-793 ANATPDSNH
+793 ANATPDANH
-802 AWSDGSVSNKTITW
+802 AWSDGTTNAKAITW

-831 TFTYNGQP
+831 TFTYNGNA
-839 QAPTVSA
+839 QAPTA
-846 TSEVTGETINVTRT
+846 
-860 TETNA
+860 A
-865 GSYTSTAS
+865 
-873 ISSVT
+873 
-878 GGRARKENYTLT
+878 
-890 GTTKAFTINKANA
+890 
-903 TMTDPTLATGLVY
+903 
-916 NTKAQNLISKAGSGA
+916 
-931 GGTIKYGL
+931 
-939 GANNTTAP
+939 
-947 TTWNT
+947 
-952 SVTGTDAG
+952 
-960 TYYVW
+960 
-965 SKVDADGNHNSVG
+965 
-978 AKYIGTVTIA
+978 
-988 KAIVTIPTSPV
+988 
-999 KQYTYNGQAQAHG
+999 
-1012 YSLPT
+1012 
-1017 GTTIENN
+1017 
-1024 GTTPSAIDAGTY
+1024 
-1036 NIVLKLTST
+1036 
-1045 ANYQWSDGSVSNK
+1045 
-1058 TITWKI
+1058 
-1064 NPKSVAVTWGT
+1064 
-1075 TTTFTYNGQPQ
+1075 
-1086 APTVSATSGVTGETI
+1086 ATSGVANETI

-1143 INKATVAI
+1143 INKASVAT
-1151 PTNLAISTAGIV
+1151 PANLSVSTAGIV
-1163 TWSAARNATSY
+1163 TWSGATNATSY
-1174 QISIDGNN
+1174 EISINGSN
-1182 WTNATSG
+1182 WTAATSG
-1189 VDYLNTI
+1189 VNYLSTI

-1206 VRAINSNANNY
+1206 VRAINKDSNNY
-1217 TTPSGKASKTVAVYT
+1217 ATPSGNATKAVAVYAL
-1232 TTINSNSTN
+1232 TINSNSTT

-1246 TSSYNVISGATFT
+1246 TASYNVISGATYT

-1269 ITSGTTKKDLKVIT
+1269 ITTGTTTSDLKTIT
-1283 ATNKTGYSFSKWSV
+1283 ATNKTGYTFSSWSST
-1297 ASGTT
+1297 SGKIDAKKTV
-1302 TAATTITATFTANT
+1302 TATFTAN
-1316 YTVAYNGNGATGGGT
+1316 
-1331 ANSSHTYNSAKAL
+1331 
-1344 TTNGFTR
+1344 
-1351 TGYTFA
+1351 
-1357 GWNTQ
+1357 
-1362 ANGSG
+1362 
-1367 TNYSDNQSVTNLS
+1367 
-1380 STQGATVTLYALW
+1380 
-1393 TQVSHTLTV
+1393 
-1402 NPNGGTYAGSTSNK
+1402 
-1416 TYTQKYGTTVNV
+1416 
-1428 ADPTRTGYTFGGWAL
+1428 
-1443 TKEENNATWIEV
+1443 
-1455 MYHNPTVEGFGNEA
+1455 
-1469 GAKSKNTL
+1469 
-1477 NAYSQ
+1477 
-1482 LGQLANMKYNN
+1482 
-1493 QYEFMLKADEVSGYN
+1493 
-1508 RWIQTSNPVDTTTV
+1508 
-1522 TGYKAVQNSW
+1522 
-1532 NTSNFAG
+1532 
-1539 LVHCSGNTLIAWTTS
+1539 
-1554 TGNWWY
+1554 
-1560 AIGMYQGGR
+1560 
-1569 CPIINSSSLWTTKPV
+1569 PI
-1584 HFYVRAESNLSNI
+1584 
-1597 KTPITGALDANK
+1597 
-1609 NMYIRDEDV
+1609 
-1618 TLKAVWIPNTYT
+1618 
-1630 ISYNGNGATGGST
+1630 
-1643 ANTTATYD
+1643 
-1651 QSVTIASNGF
+1651 
-1661 TKTGYTFAGWTTKS
+1661 
-1675 DGSDDGYG
+1675 
-1683 WTNWKGTWKYVDGQ
+1683 
-1697 YGIANRKLQLYARW
+1697 
-1711 TPNKYTI
+1711 
-1718 SYNGNGA
+1718 
-1725 TGGSTAN
+1725 
-1732 TTATYD
+1732 
-1738 QNVAIA
+1738 
-1744 SNGYTRTGYTF
+1744 
-1755 AGWTT
+1755 
-1760 KSNGADDGYGWTNW
+1760 
-1774 KGTWKYVD
+1774 
-1782 GQYGIASGKLQLYAR
+1782 
-1797 WTANQL
+1797 
-1803 NFANQTINITFSTGT
+1803 NFANQTITKTFSTGA

-1837 KTEKNAAGTATNY
+1837 KSEKNASGTATNY

-1857 INIASSTPVGTYTY
+1857 INIAANTPAGTYTY
-1871 VITAKDNNSGV
+1871 VITATDNGSKV
-1882 TKDATYTINVARAKN
+1882 TKDATYTI
-1897 ASASAS
+1897 
-1903 NKTYNG
+1903 TIG
-1909 KSQTGVTGGGITWSG
+1909 K
-1924 TTSGID
+1924 
-1930 AGTYTA
+1930 
-1936 TATPDGNHAWSDG
+1936 
-1949 TTGAKTITW
+1949 
-1958 TMNKKTVAVTW
+1958 
-1969 GTTTTFNY
+1969 
-1977 NGSEQAPNASVA
+1977 
-1989 SGVTGETINVTRT
+1989 
-2002 TGRNAGSYTSTAS
+2002 
-2015 ISSVTGGRAKAGNY
+2015 
-2029 TLSGNTKSFT
+2029 
-2039 INKVAAGNP
+2039 
-2048 TLTAVTA
+2048 
-2055 TYDGNAH
+2055 
-2062 YVTVSGGYG
+2062 
-2071 GTINYRTSTNNS
+2071 
-2083 SWGSW
+2083 
-2088 TTTKPSL
+2088 
-2095 TDVGTIYVQAYVAGD
+2095 
-2110 GNHNNTGATGS
+2110 
-2121 VTLKM
+2121 
-2126 NPKTVAVTWGTTT
+2126 
-2139 TFNYNGG
+2139 
-2146 AQAPTAAA
+2146 AAA
-2154 TSGVANET
+2154 T
-2162 INVTRTTGTNAG
+2162 
-2174 SYTSTASISSVSG
+2174 
-2187 GRANKVNYTLSGN
+2187 
-2200 TKAFT
+2200 
-2205 INKVS
+2205 
-2210 ARNPTLSNTT
+2210 NPTLSNTT
-2220 KTYNGAAQYVTVSG
+2220 LTYNGAAQYVTVSG

-2287 VTLKMNPKTVAVT
+2287 VTLRMNPKSVAVT
-2300 WGTTTTFNYNGGAQ
+2300 WGITTTFNYNGGAQ

-2322 GVANETINVTRTTA
+2322 GVSGETINVTRTTA
-2336 TNAGNYTSTASISS
+2336 TNAGSYTSTASISS
-2350 VSGGRANKA
+2350 VSGGRANKS
-2359 NYTLSGNTKAFTINP
+2359 NYTLSGNTKAFTINKVSAGNPTLSNTTVTYNGTAQYVTVSGGYGGTIYYRTSTNNSSWGSWTTTKPSLTDVGTIYVQAYVAGDGNHNNTGTTGSVTLRMNPKSVAVTWGTTTFTYNGNAQAPTATATSGVNGETINVTRTTATNAGSYTSTASISSVSGGRAKAGNYTLTGTTKAFTINP

-2382 YPTSATAVSSKTVY
+2382 YPTSATGVGSKTVY

-2435 AVNTTTRATTAIAGI
+2435 TVNTTARATTTITGI
-2450 ATRTETTYYV
+2450 ATRTETTYYI

-2492 NNYTYYC
+2492 NNYAYYC
-2499 TSTTAAKTATSY
+2499 TSTTAAKTATAY

-2519 STSTGPYSTSY
+2519 STSAGPYSTAY

-2537 RSMGTTSVTTAN
+2537 KSMSTTSVTTAN